1 MELHEKNLKFRP
13 QLNVFKLRNSEDEKS
28 EAPRFKMLLSVT
40 QTTDIIWIKLN
51 INAFLISCDRRKRC
65 ERS

>member
-28 EAPRFKMLLSVT
+28 VALRFKMLLSVT

-51 INAFLISCDRRKRC
+51 INAFLIS
-65 ERS
+65 

>member
-28 EAPRFKMLLSVT
+28 EALRFKMLLSVT

-51 INAFLISCDRRKRC
+51 INAFSISCDIRKRC

>member
-51 INAFLISCDRRKRC
+51 INAFLIS
-65 ERS
+65 